1 MASFD
6 LTKRERD
13 QLEQTFRSSRDPR
26 LRDRTQ
32 AVLMASRGRLH
43 ADIALDLSTS
53 VRSVRRW
60 LALWRERGLEGLEIE
75 WAPGASPL
83 IDVTLAPEVLRW
95 VTEGPASCG
104 LNRANWTAAELARH
118 LERTHGVKI
127 AERTMRSFLD
137 RHDVHP
143 YRPTYRFLRADEAK
157 QAKAREDLAEL
168 KKKPKPA
175 RSSS

>member
-1 MASFD
+1 MAGFD
-6 LTKRERD
+6 LSKRERSL
-13 QLEQTFRSSRDPR
+13 LEQTFRSSRDPR

-43 ADIALDLSTS
+43 ADIATDLGVS

-60 LALWRERGLEGLEIE
+60 LSLWRESGLEGLKIQ

-95 VTEGPASCG
+95 VTEGPEACG
-104 LNRANWTAAELARH
+104 LNRANWTAAELAQH
-118 LERTHGVKI
+118 LQRTHGVKV
-127 AERTMRSFLD
+127 AERTMRDFLD

-143 YRPTYRFLRADEAK
+143 YRPTYRFLRGDEAK
-157 QAKAREDLAEL
+157 QAKAREDLADM
-168 KKKPKPA
+168 KKKPRRAP
-175 RSSS
+175 SSC